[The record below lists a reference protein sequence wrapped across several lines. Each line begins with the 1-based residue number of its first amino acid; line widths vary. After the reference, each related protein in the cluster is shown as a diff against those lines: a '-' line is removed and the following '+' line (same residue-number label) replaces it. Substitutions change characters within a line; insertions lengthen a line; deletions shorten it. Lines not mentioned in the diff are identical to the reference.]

1 MQTQLRIVLREVESL
16 NSEQV
21 QILAIA
27 SGFVSGGQ
35 FGGQAKVSMPKLKTL
50 DSALLAQTLLQCSSD
65 CGGVVTISPEAATA
79 LAGVPNR
86 EAINPSGTVRVLPP
100 YGLSFPCLQELNPA
114 TDKLSPE
121 TATALANLPG
131 TLDMPL
137 EILDSVPLAEKYA
150 RQSGRT
156 LDGLEAISA
165 AAIPAYVKSNG
176 FFHAQES
183 RCSRFARA
191 GNAAYSGFIRLG
203 DALTSKHHACGGG
216 SSGQRSPCDL
226 SGPHRAR

>member
-86 EAINPSGTVRVLPP
+86 EAINPSGTARVLPP

-131 TLDMPL
+131 TLDMRSDGFFFRRAVSVRDVEDYCKQTHSMPCPAMRRSCYAVSNRL
-137 EILDSVPLAEKYA
+137 FSVP
-150 RQSGRT
+150 
-156 LDGLEAISA
+156 
-165 AAIPAYVKSNG
+165 N
-176 FFHAQES
+176 
-183 RCSRFARA
+183 
-191 GNAAYSGFIRLG
+191 
-203 DALTSKHHACGGG
+203 
-216 SSGQRSPCDL
+216 
-226 SGPHRAR
+226 

>member
-114 TDKLSPE
+114 TARLLMTHSWSGISLPALRDVSLETVHSLVRQTCNLSLDMTTLPPE
-121 TATALANLPG
+121 RASAFGAMASDTGQLRGG
-131 TLDMPL
+131 TLVFP
-137 EILDSVPLAEKYA
+137 Y
-150 RQSGRT
+150 
-156 LDGLEAISA
+156 
-165 AAIPAYVKSNG
+165 
-176 FFHAQES
+176 
-183 RCSRFARA
+183 
-191 GNAAYSGFIRLG
+191 
-203 DALTSKHHACGGG
+203 
-216 SSGQRSPCDL
+216 
-226 SGPHRAR
+226 

>member
-1 MQTQLRIVLREVESL
+1 MDAVLSL
-16 NSEQV
+16 LNKGGCPPLTPE
-21 QILAIA
+21 LA
-27 SGFVSGGQ
+27 
-35 FGGQAKVSMPKLKTL
+35 TE
-50 DSALLAQTLLQCSSD
+50 LAQYRGWLS
-65 CGGVVTISPEAATA
+65 IS
-79 LAGVPNR
+79 G
-86 EAINPSGTVRVLPP
+86 
-100 YGLSFPCLQELNPA
+100 LQELSPQSAAALVSYRGPRLELSGPA

-203 DALTSKHHACGGG
+203 DALTAKHHACGGG